1 MTICKLFYGLN
12 SEMGLEIERERCEL
26 FSLVQGITVEQAMS
40 IAKIFTKKYDE
51 VRLYDNENEAYIA
64 FENRTDEPIVNTYY
78 PEAYN
83 EVAKKYG
90 LYEESIDYD
99 QTDLDKEK
107 WDNYW
112 GDFNQCGVRID
123 YY

>member
-1 MTICKLFYGLN
+1 MTICKLYY
-12 SEMGLEIERERCEL
+12 SEIKGRKFLEIEENNEM
-26 FSLVQGITVEQAMS
+26 FMVANNITVEQALS
-40 IAKIFTKKYDE
+40 LSKVFTRKYKE
-51 VRLYDNENEAYIA
+51 VWLYDGDYEAYISIK
-64 FENRTDEPIVNTYY
+64 NSTDKPIVNTYY
-78 PEAYN
+78 PEDYN

-90 LYEESIDYD
+90 LYIESDDFD

-123 YY
+123 Y